1 MKAIKI
7 ILGILLLVFS
17 LLISIAVLSSSL
29 KALLETLVLLK
40 KSTAEAIGYGLGSL
54 FALVLVGFL
63 VYLLIKF
70 SIKLIKNKPPKKDTS
85 EINEIGKS
93 EP

>member
-1 MKAIKI
+1 M
-7 ILGILLLVFS
+7 
-17 LLISIAVLSSSL
+17 
-29 KALLETLVLLK
+29 K

-63 VYLLIKF
+63 VFLLIKF
-70 SIKLIKNKPPKKDTS
+70 SVKLIKNEPPKKTTS

-93 EP
+93 EV

>member
-1 MKAIKI
+1 MKVIKI
-7 ILGILLLVFS
+7 ILGIILLLFS

-29 KALLETLVLLK
+29 NAVLETLVIMK

-63 VYLLIKF
+63 VFLLIKF
-70 SIKLIKNKPPKKDTS
+70 SVKLIKNEPPKKTTS

-93 EP
+93 EV